1 MQEMVSPPPTI
12 DIKEFLFVILEIFF
26 AKEIVPFE
34 LYAHELPIIH
44 DVYEGKVLVSFIIDE
59 EGNVS
64 KAEIVDSFNVALN
77 EVVLDKVRQT
87 KYKPAVQNGRAVR
100 VKYQLPIVFK

>member
-1 MQEMVSPPPTI
+1 MGKLLSCLLLLGTLVAEDNSLP
-12 DIKEFLFVILEIFF
+12 
-26 AKEIVPFE
+26 KEIVPFE

-44 DVYEGKVLVSFIIDE
+44 NVYEGRVLVSFIIDE

-64 KAEIVDSFNVALN
+64 KAEIIDSFNVALN

>member
-1 MQEMVSPPPTI
+1 MGKLLKCLLLLGTLVANDNSLP
-12 DIKEFLFVILEIFF
+12 
-26 AKEIVPFE
+26 KEIVPFE

-44 DVYEGKVLVSFIIDE
+44 NVYEGKVLVSFIIDE

>member
-1 MQEMVSPPPTI
+1 MGKLLSCLLLLGTLVAEDNSLP
-12 DIKEFLFVILEIFF
+12 
-26 AKEIVPFE
+26 KEIVPFE

-100 VKYQLPIVFK
+100 VKYQLPILFQ

>member
-1 MQEMVSPPPTI
+1 
-12 DIKEFLFVILEIFF
+12 
-26 AKEIVPFE
+26 
-34 LYAHELPIIH
+34 
-44 DVYEGKVLVSFIIDE
+44 VLVSFIIDE

-64 KAEIVDSFNVALN
+64 QAEILDSFNVKLN
-77 EVVLDKVRQT
+77 DVVLDKVRQT

>member
-1 MQEMVSPPPTI
+1 MRMLLPSLLLLGSILAQDNSHPP
-12 DIKEFLFVILEIFF
+12 
-26 AKEIVPFE
+26 KEIVPFE

-44 DVYEGKVLVSFIIDE
+44 NVYEGKVLVSFIIDQ
-59 EGNVS
+59 EGNVR

>member
-1 MQEMVSPPPTI
+1 MGKLLSYLLLLLSIAISQDNSQLP
-12 DIKEFLFVILEIFF
+12 KEV
-26 AKEIVPFE
+26 VPFE

-44 DVYEGKVLVSFIIDE
+44 DVVGKVLVTFIIDE

-64 KAEIVDSFNVALN
+64 QAEIVDTFNVYLN
-77 EVVLDKVRQT
+77 DVVLDKVRQT
-87 KYKPAVQNGRAVR
+87 KYQPAIQNGRAVS

>member
-1 MQEMVSPPPTI
+1 MGKLLKCLLLLGTLVANDNSLP
-12 DIKEFLFVILEIFF
+12 
-26 AKEIVPFE
+26 KEIVPFE

-44 DVYEGKVLVSFIIDE
+44 NVYEGKVLVSFIIDE

-64 KAEIVDSFNVALN
+64 QAEILDSFNVRLN
-77 EVVLDKVRQT
+77 DVVLDKVRQT

>member
-1 MQEMVSPPPTI
+1 MGKLLRCLLVLSIAISQDNSQLP
-12 DIKEFLFVILEIFF
+12 KEV
-26 AKEIVPFE
+26 VPFE

-44 DVYEGKVLVSFIIDE
+44 DVVGKVLVTFIIDE

-64 KAEIVDSFNVALN
+64 QAEIVDTFNVYLN
-77 EVVLDKVRQT
+77 DVVLDKVRQT
-87 KYKPAVQNGRAVR
+87 KYQPAIQNGRAVK

>member
-1 MQEMVSPPPTI
+1 MGKLLKCLLLLGTLVAEDNSLP
-12 DIKEFLFVILEIFF
+12 
-26 AKEIVPFE
+26 KEIVPFE

-44 DVYEGKVLVSFIIDE
+44 NVYEGKVLVSFIIDE

-64 KAEIVDSFNVALN
+64 QAEILDSFNVKLN
-77 EVVLDKVRQT
+77 DVVLDKVRQT

>member
-1 MQEMVSPPPTI
+1 MGKLLSCLLLLGTLVAEDNSLP
-12 DIKEFLFVILEIFF
+12 
-26 AKEIVPFE
+26 KEIVPFE

-44 DVYEGKVLVSFIIDE
+44 DVVGKVLVTFIIDE

-64 KAEIVDSFNVALN
+64 QAEILDSFNVKLN
-77 EVVLDKVRQT
+77 DVVLDKVRQT

>member
-1 MQEMVSPPPTI
+1 MGI
-12 DIKEFLFVILEIFF
+12 LFYILSLGLVL
-26 AKEIVPFE
+26 AQDGSNLPRQIVPFE

-44 DVYEGKVLVSFIIDE
+44 DVYEGKVLVSFIIDQ
-59 EGNVS
+59 EGNVR

-87 KYKPAVQNGRAVR
+87 KYQPALQNGKAVA
-100 VKYQLPIVFK
+100 VMYQLPILFK

>member
-1 MQEMVSPPPTI
+1 MGKLLSCLLLLGTLVAEDNSLP
-12 DIKEFLFVILEIFF
+12 
-26 AKEIVPFE
+26 KEIVPFE

-44 DVYEGKVLVSFIIDE
+44 NVYEGKVLVSFIIDE

-64 KAEIVDSFNVALN
+64 QAEILDSFNVKLN
-77 EVVLDKVRQT
+77 DVVLDKVRQT

>member
-1 MQEMVSPPPTI
+1 MGKLLKCLLLLGTLVANDNSLP
-12 DIKEFLFVILEIFF
+12 
-26 AKEIVPFE
+26 KEIVPFE

>member
-1 MQEMVSPPPTI
+1 MGKLLSCLLLLGTLVAEDNSLPQ
-12 DIKEFLFVILEIFF
+12 
-26 AKEIVPFE
+26 EIVPFE

-44 DVYEGKVLVSFIIDE
+44 NVYEGKVLVSFIIDE

-64 KAEIVDSFNVALN
+64 QAEILDSFNVRLN
-77 EVVLDKVRQT
+77 DVVLDKVRQT
-87 KYKPAVQNGRAVR
+87 KYKPAVQNGRAVS

>member
-1 MQEMVSPPPTI
+1 MGI
-12 DIKEFLFVILEIFF
+12 LFYILSLGLVL
-26 AKEIVPFE
+26 AQDSTSLPKEIVPFE

-44 DVYEGKVLVSFIIDE
+44 NVYEGKVLVSFIIDQ
-59 EGNVS
+59 EGNVR

-87 KYKPAVQNGRAVR
+87 KYRPALQNGKAVE
-100 VKYQLPIVFK
+100 VMYQLPILFK

>member
-1 MQEMVSPPPTI
+1 MGKLLKCLLLLGTLVANDNSLP
-12 DIKEFLFVILEIFF
+12 
-26 AKEIVPFE
+26 KEIVPFE

-44 DVYEGKVLVSFIIDE
+44 DVYEGKVLVSFIIDQ
-59 EGNVS
+59 EGNVR

-87 KYKPAVQNGRAVR
+87 KYRPALQNGKAVE
-100 VKYQLPIVFK
+100 VMYQLPILFK

>member
-1 MQEMVSPPPTI
+1 MGKLLSCLLLLGTLVAEDNSLP
-12 DIKEFLFVILEIFF
+12 
-26 AKEIVPFE
+26 KEIVPFE

-44 DVYEGKVLVSFIIDE
+44 NVYEGKVLVSFIIDE
-59 EGNVS
+59 QGNVS

>member
-1 MQEMVSPPPTI
+1 MGKLLSCLLLLGTLVANDNSLP
-12 DIKEFLFVILEIFF
+12 
-26 AKEIVPFE
+26 KEIVPFE

-44 DVYEGKVLVSFIIDE
+44 NVYEGKVLVSFIIDE

-64 KAEIVDSFNVALN
+64 QAEILDSFNVKLN
-77 EVVLDKVRQT
+77 DVVLDKVRQT

>member
-1 MQEMVSPPPTI
+1 MGKLLSCLL
-12 DIKEFLFVILEIFF
+12 LFGTLVAEDNSLP
-26 AKEIVPFE
+26 KEIVPFE

-44 DVYEGKVLVSFIIDE
+44 NVYEGKVLVSFIIDE
-59 EGNVS
+59 QGNVS